1 MLARTLEQVPIAGN
15 YPIRSHH
22 FDIFFFTTI
31 NIFLGTSCPLC
42 GKQFPKNGPMRRHFE
57 DIHQPGEYPCPGE
70 GCGKVQHISWELK
83 LQFYMRYN
91 LAMWQCKCHNVSVT
105 NVSQVFT
112 SKNKMSSHR
121 SRNCNPNK
129 DRRKTLWESFAVI
142 SLWCP
147 SIFQWNTFGLVH
159 FKSYSCPNYSFL
171 PEKVHLLSFFDIT
184 FVLIYNFVCL
194 PHSSGIHYNLNKRR
208 SCPCPYIT

>member
-1 MLARTLEQVPIAGN
+1 MESSSRRTDRWEGTLRTSISLASTPVRGRVVARFNT
-15 YPIRSHH
+15 
-22 FDIFFFTTI
+22 
-31 NIFLGTSCPLC
+31 
-42 GKQFPKNGPMRRHFE
+42 
-57 DIHQPGEYPCPGE
+57 
-70 GCGKVQHISWELK
+70 SWELK
-83 LQFYMRYN
+83 VVILHEIQYYN
-91 LAMWQCKCHNVSVT
+91 ETMQECHGVT

-142 SLWCP
+142 SLWFP
-147 SIFQWNTFGLVH
+147 SIFQWNTLCLVH
-159 FKSYSCPNYSFL
+159 FKSYSCPNYSLL
-171 PEKVHLLSFFDIT
+171 PEKVHLLSFIDIT

-194 PHSSGIHYNLNKRR
+194 SHSSGIHYNLNKRR

>member
-1 MLARTLEQVPIAGN
+1 MLARTLEQVQVNGK
-15 YPIRSHH
+15 YPVRRHH
-22 FDIFFFTTI
+22 F
-31 NIFLGTSCPLC
+31 NVFLLHHHEYFLRYHLPSMWKAVPEERTDEKALWGHPSAWRVPLS
-42 GKQFPKNGPMRRHFE
+42 GGGLWQGSTHLEN
-57 DIHQPGEYPCPGE
+57 
-70 GCGKVQHISWELK
+70 LK
-83 LQFYMRYN
+83 LQFYMSYN
-91 LAMWQCKCHNVSVT
+91 ITMRQCKCHDVSDT

-129 DRRKTLWESFAVI
+129 DRRKTLWESFAVL

-171 PEKVHLLSFFDIT
+171 PEKVHLLSFIDVT

-194 PHSSGIHYNLNKRR
+194 SHSSGIQYNLKKRR
-208 SCPCPYIT
+208 CCPCPYIT